1 MSGKLITG
9 VPLAAE
15 QLCVVFDPKVLGV
28 RSEAKTSGVQGLLG
42 QDRAFEAISL
52 SAKIP
57 YSDFNLFVL
66 GRPGYGRHTAV
77 HDLLAKEAANRT
89 VASDWVY
96 VNNFDAPHKP
106 TAIELPAGM
115 AIPLRA
121 AMQAV
126 VDDLAN
132 DIPAY
137 FEADDYQSKRRAIEQ
152 DYGEKHEQSFN
163 DLMDNAK
170 AKGLVVLRTPMGF
183 MVAATTQDGKPLTPD
198 QYDALPEAEQK
209 DIDEKV
215 AVTQK
220 ELENVLKEIPKR
232 EKAHRRALEELNSGV
247 ATRAVADTMAEMT
260 ADFTEIEALQP
271 YFVAVKAD
279 LIENAELF
287 LTNGTGAHAG
297 AFPVETTKFYQR
309 PQFQRYSVNV
319 MICNPTD
326 HNAGAAIVTEDL
338 PTLGNLVGRV
348 EHKSEMGALV
358 TDFTMIKPGALHR
371 ANGGYII
378 LDVRNLLTEPFAWD
392 ALKRCLKTGQ
402 ISITSVEQRLSLF
415 ATTSLEPDPI
425 PLNLRVALVGE
436 RMFYYLLMELDP
448 DFTDLFKVQADFNDD
463 VFIDGDTPK
472 QFADLLTGITGR
484 ENLRPLQTDA
494 LLSLLTEATRLAD
507 DAEKLSLNVGK
518 LSDIVRE
525 ADFRAGTA
533 EHKEILAEDIDGAIA
548 AIEDRASRPRERTQE
563 AIARNM
569 LLIDTDGKETGQ
581 INALSV
587 LQIGDF
593 MFGRPSRITARVRMG
608 KGRVVDIER
617 EVELGGPLHSKG
629 MLILS
634 GYLSTLYALDVPMSL
649 WASLVFEQSYG
660 GVDGDSASAAELFTL
675 LSALS
680 DCPIDQSFAVTGSV
694 NQHGEVQP
702 IGGVNQKIEGF
713 FDVCAARGLT
723 GRQAVL
729 IPDTNVKNLALR
741 RRVVQAVKDRKFNII
756 PFSTINEGIGILTG
770 VEAGERGKGGAF
782 PENSINGKVE
792 ARLQL
797 FARQLKSF
805 GSHKNNDN
813 SAPGGRKKK

>member
-1 MSGKLITG
+1 MSVEFKTG

-15 QLCVVFDPKVLGV
+15 RLRASFDPIVLGEGGS
-28 RSEAKTSGVQGLLG
+28 SETTGAEGLFG
-42 QDRAFEAISL
+42 QERAFEAISL

-57 YSDFNLFVL
+57 YNDFNLFVL

-77 HDLLAKEAANRT
+77 RDLLAKEAANRD

-96 VNNFDAPHKP
+96 VNNFEAPHKP

-115 AIPLRA
+115 AIPLRK
-121 AMQAV
+121 AMQDV

-152 DYGEKHEQSFN
+152 DFGEKHEQSFN
-163 DLMDNAK
+163 DLMDSAK
-170 AKGLVVLRTPMGF
+170 EKGLVVLRTPMGF
-183 MVAATTQDGKPLTPD
+183 MVAATQDGKPLTPE
-198 QYDALPEAEQK
+198 QYDALPEEEQK
-209 DIDEKV
+209 EIDEKIS
-215 AVTQK
+215 VTQK

-232 EKAHRRALEELNSGV
+232 EKDHRRALEELNAEV
-247 ATRAVADTMAEMT
+247 AARAVADTMAEMT
-260 ADFTEIEALQP
+260 SGFTEIEALRP
-271 YFVAVKAD
+271 YFEAVKAD

-287 LTNGTGAHAG
+287 LTDGPAAHAG
-297 AFPVETTKFYQR
+297 AFPVETTKYYQR

-319 MICNPTD
+319 MICNSSD
-326 HNAGAAIVTEDL
+326 KDAGAPIETEEL
-338 PTLGNLVGRV
+338 PTLGNIVGRV

-371 ANGGYII
+371 ANGGYLI
-378 LDVRNLLTEPFAWD
+378 LDIRNILTEPFAWD

-425 PLNLRVALVGE
+425 PLNLRVAVVGE
-436 RMFYYLLMELDP
+436 RLFYYLLMEFDP

-463 VFIDGDTPK
+463 VLIDGETPR
-472 QFADLLTGITGR
+472 QFAEMLKGITGR
-484 ENLRPLQTDA
+484 KDLRPLHSDA
-494 LLSLLTEATRLAD
+494 LLTLLTEATRLAD

-525 ADFRAGTA
+525 ADFCAGA
-533 EHKEILAEDIDGAIA
+533 AGHEEIIAEDIDSAID
-548 AIEDRASRPRERTQE
+548 AIERRASRPRELTQE
-563 AIARNM
+563 AIARNT
-569 LLIDTDGKETGQ
+569 LLIDTDGSEMGQ

-634 GYLSTLYALDVPMSL
+634 GYLSAQFAMNVPMSL

-660 GVDGDSASAAELFTL
+660 GVDGDSASAAELFAL

-680 DCPIDQSFAVTGSV
+680 ECPIDQSFAVTGSV
-694 NQHGEVQP
+694 NQHGEIQP
-702 IGGVNQKIEGF
+702 IGGVNHKIEGF
-713 FDVCAARGLT
+713 FDVCAQRGLT
-723 GRQAVL
+723 GRQGVL
-729 IPDTNVKNLALR
+729 IPGTNVKNLALR
-741 RRVVQAVKDRKFNII
+741 QRVVQAVKDKKFKII
-756 PFSTINEGIGILTG
+756 PISTIDEGIGILTG
-770 VEAGERGKGGAF
+770 TEAGARGSDGAF
-782 PENSINGKVE
+782 PDNSINGKVE

-797 FARQLKSF
+797 FASQLKAF
-805 GSHKNNDN
+805 GRLKGKNGN
-813 SAPGGRKKK
+813 SARNGRKKK

>member
-1 MSGKLITG
+1 MPGKLKTG
-9 VPLAAE
+9 VPLEPE
-15 QLCVVFDPKVLGV
+15 QLCVIFDPKALGE
-28 RSEAKTSGVQGLLG
+28 RSEPETAAAQGLLG
-42 QDRAFEAISL
+42 QERAFEAISL

-57 YSDFNLFVL
+57 YNDFNLFVL

-77 HDLLAKEAANRT
+77 RELLGKEAANRA

-96 VNNFDAPHKP
+96 VNNFEAPHKP

-115 AIPLRA
+115 AIPLRD

-152 DYGEKHEQSFN
+152 DYGERHEQSFN
-163 DLMDNAK
+163 DLMDSAK
-170 AKGLVVLRTPMGF
+170 EKGLVVLRTPMGF
-183 MVAATTQDGKPLTPD
+183 MVAATRDGKPLTPD

-209 DIDEKV
+209 DIDEKISI
-215 AVTQK
+215 TQK
-220 ELENVLKEIPKR
+220 ELENVLKQIPKR
-232 EKAHRRALEELNSGV
+232 EKEHRRSMEELNSEV
-247 ATRAVADTMAEMT
+247 ATRAVTDTMAEMT
-260 ADFTEIEALQP
+260 ADFTEVEALQP
-271 YFVAVKAD
+271 YFEAVTAD

-287 LTNGTGAHAG
+287 LTDGPAAHAG
-297 AFPVETTKFYQR
+297 AFPVETTKYYQR

-319 MICNPTD
+319 MICNPSD
-326 HNAGAAIVTEDL
+326 KNAGAPIETEDL

-371 ANGGYII
+371 ANGGYLI
-378 LDVRNLLTEPFAWD
+378 LDVRNVLTEPFAWD

-436 RMFYYLLMELDP
+436 RLFYYLLMAYDP

-463 VFIDGDTPK
+463 TFIDGDTPK
-472 QFADLLTGITGR
+472 RFADMLSGITGR

-533 EHKEILAEDIDGAIA
+533 GHKEILAEDIDSAIA
-548 AIEDRASRPRERTQE
+548 AIEDRASRPRELTQE

-608 KGRVVDIER
+608 KGKVVDIER

-634 GYLSTLYALDVPMSL
+634 GYLSSHYALDAPMSL

-660 GVDGDSASAAELFTL
+660 GVDGDSASAAELFAL

-694 NQHGEVQP
+694 NQRGEVQP
-702 IGGVNQKIEGF
+702 IGGVNHKIEGF

-741 RRVVQAVKDRKFNII
+741 KRVVQAVRDKKFNII

-770 VEAGERGKGGAF
+770 IAAGARGADGAF

-792 ARLQL
+792 ARL
-797 FARQLKSF
+797 KSF
-805 GSHKNNDN
+805 AQCLKAFGAQKSDENNGS
-813 SAPGGRKKK
+813 GGRKKK

>member
-1 MSGKLITG
+1 MPGKLKTG
-9 VPLAAE
+9 VPLEPE
-15 QLCVVFDPKVLGV
+15 QLCVIFDPKALGE
-28 RSEAKTSGVQGLLG
+28 RSEPETAAAQGLLG
-42 QDRAFEAISL
+42 QERAFEAISL

-57 YSDFNLFVL
+57 YNDFNLFVL

-77 HDLLAKEAANRT
+77 RELLGKEAANRA

-96 VNNFDAPHKP
+96 VNNFEAPHKP

-115 AIPLRA
+115 AIPLRD

-152 DYGEKHEQSFN
+152 DYGERHEQSFN
-163 DLMDNAK
+163 DLMDSAK
-170 AKGLVVLRTPMGF
+170 EKGLVVLRTPMGF
-183 MVAATTQDGKPLTPD
+183 MVAATRDGKPLTPD

-209 DIDEKV
+209 DIDEKISI
-215 AVTQK
+215 TQK
-220 ELENVLKEIPKR
+220 ELENVLKQIPKR
-232 EKAHRRALEELNSGV
+232 EKEHRRSMEELNSEV
-247 ATRAVADTMAEMT
+247 ATRAVTDTMAEMT

-271 YFVAVKAD
+271 YFEAVTAD

-287 LTNGTGAHAG
+287 LTDGPAAHAG
-297 AFPVETTKFYQR
+297 AFPVETTKYYQR

-319 MICNPTD
+319 MICNPSD
-326 HNAGAAIVTEDL
+326 KNAGAPIETEDL

-371 ANGGYII
+371 ANGGYLI
-378 LDVRNLLTEPFAWD
+378 LDVRNVLTEPFAWD

-436 RMFYYLLMELDP
+436 RLFYYLLMAYDP

-463 VFIDGDTPK
+463 TFIDGDTPK
-472 QFADLLTGITGR
+472 RFADMLSGITGR

-533 EHKEILAEDIDGAIA
+533 GHKEILAEDIDSAIA
-548 AIEDRASRPRERTQE
+548 AIEDRASRPRELTQE

-608 KGRVVDIER
+608 KGKVVDIER

-634 GYLSTLYALDVPMSL
+634 GYLSSHYALDAPMSL

-660 GVDGDSASAAELFTL
+660 GVDGDSASAAELFAL

-694 NQHGEVQP
+694 NQRGEVQP
-702 IGGVNQKIEGF
+702 IGGVNHKIEGF

-741 RRVVQAVKDRKFNII
+741 KRVVQAVRDKKFNII

-770 VEAGERGKGGAF
+770 IAAGARGADGAF

-792 ARLQL
+792 ARL
-797 FARQLKSF
+797 KSF
-805 GSHKNNDN
+805 AQRLKAFGAQKSDENNGS
-813 SAPGGRKKK
+813 GGRKKK

>member
-1 MSGKLITG
+1 MSGKLKTG

-15 QLCVVFDPKVLGV
+15 QLCVIFDPKVLGEG
-28 RSEAKTSGVQGLLG
+28 RSAKTAGAEGLFG
-42 QDRAFEAISL
+42 QERAFEAISL

-57 YSDFNLFVL
+57 YNDFNLFVL

-77 HDLLAKEAANRT
+77 RDLLAKEAANRT

-106 TAIELPAGM
+106 AAIELPAGM
-115 AIPLRA
+115 AIPLRN

-132 DIPAY
+132 DVPAY
-137 FEADDYQSKRRAIEQ
+137 FEADDYQRKRRAIEQ
-152 DYGEKHEQSFN
+152 DYGEKHEQSFS
-163 DLMDNAK
+163 DLMDGAK
-170 AKGLVVLRTPMGF
+170 EKGLVVLRTPMGF
-183 MVAATTQDGKPLTPD
+183 MVAATQDGKPLTPD
-198 QYDALPEAEQK
+198 QYEALSEEEQK
-209 DIDEKV
+209 DIDEKIS
-215 AVTQK
+215 VTQK

-232 EKAHRRALEELNSGV
+232 EKDHRRALEELNAGV
-247 ATRAVADTMAEMT
+247 AARAVADTMAEMT
-260 ADFTEIEALQP
+260 SGFTEIEALQP
-271 YFVAVKAD
+271 YFEAVTAD

-287 LTNGTGAHAG
+287 LTDGTAAHAG
-297 AFPVETTKFYQR
+297 AFPVETTKYYQR
-309 PQFQRYSVNV
+309 PQFQRYCVNV
-319 MICNPTD
+319 MICNPSD
-326 HNAGAAIVTEDL
+326 KDAGAPIETEDL

-371 ANGGYII
+371 ANGGYLI
-378 LDVRNLLTEPFAWD
+378 LDIRHVLTEPFAWD

-436 RMFYYLLMELDP
+436 RLFYYLLMEYDP

-472 QFADLLTGITGR
+472 QLARMLSGITGR
-484 ENLRPLQTDA
+484 EDLRPLQTDA
-494 LLSLLTEATRLAD
+494 LLALLTEATRLAE

-533 EHKEILAEDIDGAIA
+533 GHKEIIAEDIGSAIA
-548 AIEDRASRPRERTQE
+548 AIEDRASRPRELTQE

-569 LLIDTDGKETGQ
+569 LLIDTDGTETGQ

-634 GYLSTLYALDVPMSL
+634 GYLSAHYALNVPMSL

-660 GVDGDSASAAELFTL
+660 GVDGDSASAAELFAL

-680 DCPIDQSFAVTGSV
+680 ERPIDQSFAVTGSV
-694 NQHGEVQP
+694 NQRGEIQP
-702 IGGVNQKIEGF
+702 IGGVNHKIEGF

-741 RRVVQAVKDRKFNII
+741 QRVVQAVKDKKFNII
-756 PFSTINEGIGILTG
+756 PISTIDEGIGILTG
-770 VEAGERGKGGAF
+770 AEAGVRGPDGVF
-782 PENSINGKVE
+782 PESSINGKVE

-797 FARQLKSF
+797 FAKQLKAF
-805 GSHKNNDN
+805 GSRKSNDGN
-813 SAPGGRKKK
+813 APQGGRKKK